1 MDSREERFRPPNRV
15 LSPRSLYQPASH
27 RSIYFNSRFLSS
39 FPDFWPS
46 HLGEGTRGKQP
57 PRIITLVSDA
67 EIPQL
72 PSLHGDSPWLLIVSR
87 STCQRLSLLFFLS
100 LLLFSIFFQLRAGY
114 RACLLTFSITNVN
127 ALYHWRKMIDE
138 ADKFSRMIY
147 TMTLCFDGE
156 KKRKEKI
163 KLGDKLQTNYILYC
177 VTIEFFRWGFCS
189 REYGDESFH
198 SFFFN

>member
-1 MDSREERFRPPNRV
+1 MTRPVHNLRRYGFARGEISASKS
-15 LSPRSLYQPASH
+15 SPFTAFPVSACEPPLYLFQPS
-27 RSIYFNSRFLSS
+27 FLSS

-46 HLGEGTRGKQP
+46 RLGEGTRGKQP

-156 KKRKEKI
+156 KKGRK
-163 KLGDKLQTNYILYC
+163 KLN
-177 VTIEFFRWGFCS
+177 
-189 REYGDESFH
+189 
-198 SFFFN
+198 

>member
-1 MDSREERFRPPNRV
+1 MMRPVHNLRRYGFARGEISASKSSPFTAFPVSACEPPLYLFQPSFSLFVSLLLSRLLTF
-15 LSPRSLYQPASH
+15 
-27 RSIYFNSRFLSS
+27 SS
-39 FPDFWPS
+39 
-46 HLGEGTRGKQP
+46 RGKQP

-156 KKRKEKI
+156 KKGRK
-163 KLGDKLQTNYILYC
+163 KLN
-177 VTIEFFRWGFCS
+177 
-189 REYGDESFH
+189 
-198 SFFFN
+198 